1 MKIIGLTGG
10 IGSGKSTVS
19 AYLRQIGI
27 SILDADAIVIAAEAK
42 GSPCFPAIVD
52 VLGKEVLTAE
62 GELDRKLVSKL
73 VFAHPEKLKAL
84 NDIVY
89 ACVEAARVKLL
100 DEKKAEKIVVF
111 DIPLLIEC
119 NWNKKV
125 DEVWLVAVDKETQ
138 IARAMARSK
147 FSREEVERRINLQMS
162 LEDKKQYAD
171 VILDN
176 SGSLEHLYA
185 QVDAALIK
193 IES

>member
-19 AYLRQIGI
+19 AYLRQKGI

-42 GSPCFPAIVD
+42 GSPCFHAIVD

>member
-19 AYLRQIGI
+19 AYLKQKGI
-27 SILDADAIVIAAEAK
+27 SILDADAIVAAAEAK
-42 GSPCFPAIVD
+42 GSPQFSAIVKI
-52 VLGKEVLTAE
+52 LGQEVLTKE
-62 GELDRKLVSKL
+62 GELDRRLVSKL
-73 VFAHPEKLKAL
+73 VFDQPQKLKDL

-89 ACVEAARVKLL
+89 ACVEDARVKLL
-100 DEKKAEKIVVF
+100 NEKKAEKLVVF

-138 IARAMARSK
+138 IARAMARTNL
-147 FSREEVERRINLQMS
+147 SREEVEKRINHQMP
-162 LEDKKQYAD
+162 LEEKKLYAD

-176 SGSLEHLYA
+176 SGSLKHLYE
-185 QVDAALIK
+185 QVDAALNK

>member
-19 AYLRQIGI
+19 AYLKQKGI
-27 SILDADAIVIAAEAK
+27 SILDADAIVAAAEAK
-42 GSPCFPAIVD
+42 GSPQFSAIVKI
-52 VLGKEVLTAE
+52 LGQEVLTEE

-73 VFAHPEKLKAL
+73 VFDQPQKLQAL
-84 NDIVY
+84 NNIVY
-89 ACVEAARVKLL
+89 ACVEDARVKLL
-100 DEKKAEKIVVF
+100 NEKKAEKLVVF

-138 IARAMARSK
+138 IARAMARANL
-147 FSREEVERRINLQMS
+147 SREEVEKRINHQMP
-162 LEDKKQYAD
+162 LEEKKLYAD

-176 SGSLEHLYA
+176 SGSLKHLYE
-185 QVDAALIK
+185 QVDAALNK

>member
-1 MKIIGLTGG
+1 M
-10 IGSGKSTVS
+10 
-19 AYLRQIGI
+19 
-27 SILDADAIVIAAEAK
+27 
-42 GSPCFPAIVD
+42 
-52 VLGKEVLTAE
+52 
-62 GELDRKLVSKL
+62 
-73 VFAHPEKLKAL
+73 
-84 NDIVY
+84 
-89 ACVEAARVKLL
+89 
-100 DEKKAEKIVVF
+100 
-111 DIPLLIEC
+111 IEC